1 MGRTVPTFTNLIDAE
16 IASWSKFRRGL
27 RKEDQDA
34 FDEIFR
40 AARKH
45 LAENFYTMRPVPF
58 ESVIISILVEQQKAI
73 NRIQNTEDR
82 MQKTGDGLQAAEGRK
97 E

>member
-40 AARKH
+40 AAKKH

-58 ESVIISILVEQQKAI
+58 ESIIVSILIEQQKTIKQLTA
-73 NRIQNTEDR
+73 NSKQLTANSKQLTVNSE
-82 MQKTGDGLQAAEGRK
+82 L
-97 E
+97 